1 MSFFA
6 ELKRR
11 NVVRVGIAY
20 VVIGWLLAQ
29 VAELAFDVIS
39 APEWVF
45 KAVLVIL
52 LLGLPLALFFAW
64 AFELTP
70 EGLMLEK
77 HVDRS
82 QSITPQTGRKLDFII
97 IGVLVAGIG
106 FLLVDKF
113 YLGESVDDFDEIIA
127 TESQSIAV
135 LPFVNMSGDE
145 DYFADGLSEELLNLL
160 AKIPELKVAGR
171 TSSFAFKGRNED
183 LREIGDALDVTTVLE
198 GSVRRSGERLRV
210 TAQLVNVDDGY
221 HIWSETYDRQMAD
234 IFDIQDDVAGKI
246 TDALQLH
253 LAPDSDRPTQNA
265 EAYALYLEALALQ
278 INTGAEDV
286 ILGQELLD
294 KAISLDPEFAQA
306 YELKANFYWLQAGW
320 VVDAPTGQR
329 LAYEA
334 ANKAL
339 SLDPTLTS
347 ARSYASTAHPDWNWL
362 REYEALEELIRLE
375 PNNVGALG
383 DLAWNLVIGG
393 YFDESARLGQRII
406 DLEPI
411 ASLGYWRKGDA
422 LMAAGRRSEANANY
436 ERAFSLG
443 DYIFAGFLGA
453 DFIIHGDDEKA
464 IHWYEKYFEAFGVD
478 PATARPLI
486 ENVRDSETGKAFL
499 DQWVQSE
506 LASASNFDEGREP
519 YFWYLYFGY
528 VDDFWLGLEALE
540 GEIPRGWTNADTL
553 EQVGTVF
560 RHTGFT
566 KHPKYLPRAKATS
579 LVDLWNK
586 RGPPD
591 HCSKAS
597 GEWVCE

>member
-39 APEWVF
+39 APDWVL
-45 KAVLVIL
+45 KSILVVL

-82 QSITPQTGRKLDFII
+82 QSITKQTGRKLDFVI
-97 IGVLVAGIG
+97 IGVLVVGIG
-106 FLLVDKF
+106 FLLIDKF
-113 YLGESVDDFDEIIA
+113 FLTESADYSDEIVA
-127 TESQSIAV
+127 MESQSIAV

-171 TSSFAFKGRNED
+171 TSSFAFKGINRD
-183 LREIGDALDVTTVLE
+183 LREVGDALDVTKVLE

-210 TAQLVNVDDGY
+210 TAQLVNVEDGF

-253 LAPDSDRPTQNA
+253 LTSSADRPAQNA
-265 EAYALYLEALALQ
+265 EAYALYLEALPLQ
-278 INTGAEDV
+278 IRTAPEDMFHA
-286 ILGQELLD
+286 QDLLD
-294 KAISLDPEFAQA
+294 QAIALDPRFAKA

-320 VVDAPTGQR
+320 VVDGPTAQK

-334 ANKAL
+334 ATKAL
-339 SLDPTLTS
+339 ELDRTLAD
-347 ARSYASTAHPDWNWL
+347 ARSYASTSHPDWNWV
-362 REYEALEELIRLE
+362 REFEALEELLRVE
-375 PNNVGALG
+375 PNDVGAMG
-383 DLAWNLVIGG
+383 DLAYDLIIGG
-393 YFDESARLGQRII
+393 YFEESARLGQRII

-422 LMAAGRRSEANANY
+422 LMAAGRRSEAIANY
-436 ERAFSLG
+436 ERAVALG

-453 DFIIHGDDEKA
+453 DYIIHGDDDKA

-478 PATARPLI
+478 PATARPFI

-528 VDDFWLGLEALE
+528 VDDFWLGLETLE
-540 GEIPRGWTNADTL
+540 GDKPRGWTNADTL

-566 KHPKYLPRAKATS
+566 SHPKYLPRAKATS
-579 LVDLWNK
+579 LVDLWDK

-597 GEWVCE
+597 GEWICE